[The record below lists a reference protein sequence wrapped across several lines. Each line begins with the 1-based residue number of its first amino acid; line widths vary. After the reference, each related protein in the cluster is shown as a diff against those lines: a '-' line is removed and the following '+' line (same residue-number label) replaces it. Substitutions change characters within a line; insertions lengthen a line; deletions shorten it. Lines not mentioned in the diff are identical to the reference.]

1 MLGNKQAV
9 ATVAVRD
16 LAAARRFYEKTLGL
30 TVESTEGAEAI
41 TFKAGGS
48 RLIVYRS
55 EFAGSNRATAVNWP
69 VGADLDGIVKGLRE
83 KGIAFEHYDLPG
95 LERQG
100 DVHVAGPMKVAWFK
114 DPDGNIH
121 SLMNQ

>member
-9 ATVAVRD
+9 ATVAVKD
-16 LAAARRFYEKTLGL
+16 LAAARRFYEGTLGL
-30 TVESTEGAEAI
+30 TVERAEGAEAL
-41 TFKAGGS
+41 TFKTGGS

-55 EFAGSNRATAVNWP
+55 QFAGSNRATAVNWP
-69 VGADLDGIVKGLRE
+69 VGGDLDGIVRALLE
-83 KGIAFEHYDLPG
+83 KGVAFERYDLPG

-100 DVHVAGPMKVAWFK
+100 EIHVAGPLKVAWFK

-121 SLMNQ
+121 ALMNQ

>member
-16 LAAARRFYEKTLGL
+16 LAAGRRFYEGTLGL
-30 TVESTEGAEAI
+30 TVEHVEGGEAI
-41 TFKAGGS
+41 SFRTGGT

-55 EFAGSNRATAVNWP
+55 EFAGSNRATAVNWS
-69 VGADLDGIVKGLRE
+69 VGSELEAIVRGLRE
-83 KGIAFEHYDLPG
+83 KGVAFERYDLPG

-100 DVHVAGPMKVAWFK
+100 DLHVAGPMKMAWFK

-121 SLMNQ
+121 ALMNQ